1 MFSAPRL
8 GSRTKVTALPAAS
21 GEGKPPLVWR
31 EAETALPR
39 ISDIAGHCGNVEALI
54 KPTDYRHLAAV
65 ADDWSQKSR
74 GNYAS
79 RRPWR

>member
-1 MFSAPRL
+1 MFPTPRL
-8 GSRTKVTALPAAS
+8 GSRTKCTALPAAS
-21 GEGKPPLVWR
+21 EEESRRSCGGLDCF
-31 EAETALPR
+31 AYDIGYHGALWY
-39 ISDIAGHCGNVEALI
+39 VEALI

-65 ADDWSQKSR
+65 SDDWPPKSR